1 MVPILTLPNVS
12 VPPPPMAET
21 FTGVPTQTSAL
32 ARIPFNAVPSN
43 GDPGTIYNNGRNTA
57 NFAGSGTA
65 RQVPNPSVGINAA
78 RGLIPP
84 GVQTTQSGFF
94 ASSFVAQVMGQ
105 GGAAQNGDLFSSFFS
120 ASQPKSPTPDI
131 ELLER
136 FSLTKYKPS
145 EAARP
150 APQPQGTAA
159 LANQLNA
166 QESAGRITQERAAV
180 QAAQLQ
186 QSQQT
191 AAGTSAVQSQA
202 SVGGAS
208 AAASSPATRAE
219 PASGN
224 NRSQPERSNTVRFTS
239 SLIRPRGVDAYI
251 ATFSRNLMNLGTV
264 SGEDPIRIF
273 L

>member
-1 MVPILTLPNVS
+1 MVPILTLPNVN
-12 VPPPPMAET
+12 VPLPPMAET

-43 GDPGTIYNNGRNTA
+43 AAPETVYNNGRNAA
-57 NFAGSGTA
+57 NLPAGTTL
-65 RQVPNPSVGINAA
+65 QLPNPAIGVNAA
-78 RGLIPP
+78 RGMIAP
-84 GVQTTQSGFF
+84 GVQTTQNGFF

-105 GGAAQNGDLFSSFFS
+105 GGAAQNSDLFSSFFNS
-120 ASQPKSPTPDI
+120 GQPQSPTPDS
-131 ELLER
+131 ELLQR

-145 EAARP
+145 DAARP

-166 QESAGRITQERAAV
+166 KESAGRITQERAAV

-186 QSQQT
+186 QSQQAT
-191 AAGTSAVQSQA
+191 ASTSAVQSQA
-202 SVGGAS
+202 KVSGAS
-208 AAASSPATRAE
+208 DAATSPATRAE

-224 NRSQPERSNTVRFTS
+224 NRTQPERSNTVRFTS

-251 ATFSRNLMNLGTV
+251 ATFSRNIMNLGTV